1 MTATEKRPRK
11 KLPPD
16 ARAIAALALL
26 LEGTD
31 EGQFDQALAALVDN
45 MKPRIRQAWSE
56 RRQKKEVYDPLT
68 AAVQTGNVR
77 TVIEAI
83 YTNEAAMSLLTQLH
97 AEHLAKPAAA

>member
-1 MTATEKRPRK
+1 VTTKPPRK

-31 EGQFDQALAALVDN
+31 EAQFDAALQALIEN

-56 RRQKKEVYDPLT
+56 RRLKAEVYDPLT
-68 AAVQTGNVR
+68 KAVQTGNVR

-83 YTNEAAMSLLTQLH
+83 YTNGAAMALLTQLQ
-97 AEHLAKPAAA
+97 AEHARAKSAA